1 MSGEGREVMTIEV
14 ANRQARLSVDEGRLV
29 RAVEMILDEAG
40 ITEGQVSVAVVDDP
54 TIHRLNREYLEHDY
68 ATDVLSF
75 ELERAGERLEAEV
88 VVSADTAHE
97 TASRFGWA
105 PADELLLYVIHGTL
119 HLVGSNDQT
128 PDERARMQARERV
141 YLARFGLEPPYDGPG
156 GREPGPA
163 ASPSSAASG
172 GGEKIP

>member
-1 MSGEGREVMTIEV
+1 MTTRAPQPKVLISSSQKSLRVPRKRIAELVAFVAQAEG
-14 ANRQARLSVDEGRLV
+14 V
-29 RAVEMILDEAG
+29 RV
-40 ITEGQVSVAVVDDP
+40 TEIDLAVVRSDE
-54 TIHRLNREYLEHDY
+54 IARLNRRFLGRRGL
-68 ATDVLSF
+68 TDVLSF

-141 YLARFGLEPPYDGPG
+141 YLARFGLEPPYDGPV

-163 ASPSSAASG
+163 ASSSSAASG

>member
-29 RAVEMILDEAG
+29 RAVEMILEEAG
-40 ITEGQVSVAVVDDP
+40 IAEGQVSVAVVDDA
-54 TIHRLNREYLEHDY
+54 TIHRLNRDYLEHDS

-88 VVSADTAHE
+88 VVSADTADE
-97 TASRFGWA
+97 TASRFGWSA
-105 PADELLLYVIHGTL
+105 ADELLLYVIHGTL

-128 PDERARMQARERV
+128 SEERARMQARERV
-141 YLARFGLEPPYDGPG
+141 YLGRFGLEPRYEGPG
-156 GREPGPA
+156 GGEPGPA
-163 ASPSSAASG
+163 ASPSSGPSD